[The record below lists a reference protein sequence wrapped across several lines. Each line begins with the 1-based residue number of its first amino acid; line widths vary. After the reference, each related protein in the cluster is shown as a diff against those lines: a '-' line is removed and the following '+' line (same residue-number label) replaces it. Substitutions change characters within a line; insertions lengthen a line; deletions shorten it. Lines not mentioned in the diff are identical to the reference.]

1 MSWLGIRRHQIQRL
15 RSVVRTPADP
25 VRQAVLHALSFQDP
39 AMTVRIV
46 RLFSGVVPY
55 CFRQARNV

>member
-46 RLFSGVVPY
+46 RLF
-55 CFRQARNV
+55 F